1 MKNEK
6 VHYKMFKAGKK
17 WMFAGIATV
26 MVAGGF
32 ISTSNPVQ
40 ADAISNGTKYV
51 GTPYSYGGFDCSA
64 FVQQAFAEDGISLPR
79 TSGAQYS
86 ATQRIDE
93 SQAQAGDLV
102 FFGVGGSD
110 HVGIYL
116 GNGQMLDSQLNGVTN
131 NDSISYFGGPVSY
144 GRVNGTATST
154 PVAQAPVSAASEQAG
169 QQSEATSDY
178 SAPAQ
183 ESTGSVASTDYTAES
198 ASDNSQQA
206 VSAAA
211 DDAQSDAVATDVQS
225 QSSVSSDDV
234 ATDAPAQDVTSS
246 AAVAP
251 ASEASN
257 ATSTKTYTLSEG
269 QNVRENG
276 SLNAKVTHQLAA
288 GSVVNY
294 DKTMVADG
302 YTWLHDTEND
312 SWIAD
317 LSSVQAG
324 GVFVPTTTRNVR
336 SSASLNGNVTGQI
349 TNYDA
354 IVFDGTVQADGHTW
368 LHYKN
373 FNGADRYVSD
383 FK

>member
-32 ISTSNPVQ
+32 ISSSNPVQ
-40 ADAISNGTKYV
+40 ADVISSGSSYV
-51 GTPYSYGGFDCSA
+51 GTPYNANGLDCSA
-64 FVQQAFAEDGISLPR
+64 FVQQAFANEGISLPR
-79 TSGAQYS
+79 TSGAQYA
-86 ATQRIDE
+86 ATQRIDQSE
-93 SQAQAGDLV
+93 AQAGDLV

-116 GNGQMLDSQLNGVTN
+116 GNGQMLDQQLNGVTN
-131 NDSISYFGGPVSY
+131 NDSISYFDGPVSY
-144 GRVNGTATST
+144 GRVSGAATST
-154 PVAQAPVSAASEQAG
+154 PAAQAPASTSS
-169 QQSEATSDY
+169 QQTQSTSDY

-183 ESTGSVASTDYTAES
+183 ESAANVDDTNYAASSVSDDSQQSVSSVADDTQND
-198 ASDNSQQA
+198 
-206 VSAAA
+206 SAA
-211 DDAQSDAVATDVQS
+211 TGVQS
-225 QSSVSSDDV
+225 QADVSSDSV
-234 ATDAPAQDVTSS
+234 ATDAQSQGVDSS
-246 AAVAP
+246 AVVAP
-251 ASEASN
+251 ASEATN
-257 ATSTKTYTLSEG
+257 ATSTKTYTLTEG

-276 SLNAKVTHQLAA
+276 SLSAKVTHQLAA